1 MEASFEQARMKAYWR
16 ACFISVDLRRTVK
29 NAACK
34 RRFFVSEIVPELD
47 GAGIKLVLCHVTLNG
62 LVLCIS
68 DPGQSGFQ
76 VLLPDGRAFL
86 SCFACAALFKA
97 RLPTISLLTLFT
109 YSDTHIA

>member
-62 LVLCIS
+62 LSFASVIQVRAVFGCSCRMDVPFCPVLPVQLCLKHDCRLYYCSPFLCIL
-68 DPGQSGFQ
+68 
-76 VLLPDGRAFL
+76 VL
-86 SCFACAALFKA
+86 
-97 RLPTISLLTLFT
+97 I
-109 YSDTHIA
+109 